1 MIQTMNI
8 KIIGQSWK
16 VQSFIAIGSTFIE
29 HCDYDIDLILNLNQQ
44 VVFAKSLVT
53 VTKAKIVCIL
63 TRFVEQKE
71 Q

>member
-29 HCDYDIDLILNLNQQ
+29 HSDYDIDLILNLNQQ
-44 VVFAKSLVT
+44 VVSAKSLVT